1 MSRRRLHRGAKMEFA
16 GVRQAVKRG
25 QLLDSPWVK
34 RFNSAASSLTRA
46 RLRLTVRC
54 TNDI

>member
-1 MSRRRLHRGAKMEFA
+1 MEFA
-16 GVRQAVKRG
+16 GMGQAVKRG

-34 RFNSAASSLTRA
+34 QFNSAASSMTRA